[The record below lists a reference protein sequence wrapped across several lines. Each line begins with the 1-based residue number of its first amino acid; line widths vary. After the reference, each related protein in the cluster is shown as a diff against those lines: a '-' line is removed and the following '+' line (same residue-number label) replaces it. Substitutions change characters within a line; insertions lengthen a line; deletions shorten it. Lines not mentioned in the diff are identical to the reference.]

1 MTIFYYA
8 RNEKNGESLD
18 IHATTLEGHSFEGMN
33 LNQIDLRGAVLN
45 GASFKG
51 AELRGAYLMDA
62 EAMRA
67 NFRSSSLIMAD
78 LRRANLRG
86 AILQCSLLYARFD
99 YADLSGANFTYAEI
113 GDTSFAGCDLRGA
126 VMLAYHLDDAIFTG
140 ARFDRHTV
148 WPEGFRPLDK
158 GAIEVEER
166 REINLVM
173 PEVSEDRSKVMADIT
188 SQKRVVYKYQPEA
201 TPPIS
206 VITDRRIETL

>member
-1 MTIFYYA
+1 MKIFYYA
-8 RNEKNGESLD
+8 TNEENGESID
-18 IHATTLEGHSFEGMN
+18 IDATTLEGHSFEGMN
-33 LNQIDLRGAVLN
+33 LRRIDLRGAALN

-62 EAMRA
+62 EATNT

-86 AILQCSLLYARFD
+86 AILRCWLLYARFD
-99 YADLSGANFTYAEI
+99 HADLSGADFTYAEV

-158 GAIEVEER
+158 GAIEVEEH
-166 REINLVM
+166 REIDLVM
-173 PEVSEDRSKVMADIT
+173 PETSEDRNKVMADIT
-188 SQKRVVYKYQPEA
+188 SQKRVVYKYQPGA

-206 VITDRRIETL
+206 VIT